1 MMKINIA
8 IDGPAG
14 SGKSSA
20 GYELAKKLNYQFI
33 DTGLTYRAFTYF
45 CVKVGVDF
53 TSYHQLQA
61 QLANFKYQVINNH
74 VYVNN
79 EDITDKLQTN
89 LVLDNINKITGFDF
103 IRAAMVCLQ
112 RKLVVKK
119 GNVVVG
125 RDITTV
131 VLPDAEVKIY
141 LTASITA
148 RANRR
153 WNQNQEKNIVPNNL
167 AEIKVKL
174 KERDYVDTT
183 RAVGPLKIAP
193 DAVVVDSSKLTFE
206 QTVTKIYQVI
216 CNYKKAGK

>member
-1 MMKINIA
+1 MKINIA

-53 TSYHQLQA
+53 TNHHHLQA
-61 QLANFKYQVINNH
+61 QLTNFKYQVINNR
-74 VYVNN
+74 VYVNG
-79 EDITDKLQTN
+79 EDITDKLQTD
-89 LVLDNINKITGFDF
+89 LVLDNIKKITGLNF

-112 RKLVVKK
+112 QKLVIKK

-141 LTASITA
+141 LTAIITA

-153 WNQNQEKNIVPNNL
+153 WNQNQENHIVPNNL
-167 AEIKVKL
+167 AEITAKL

-193 DAVVVDSSKLTFE
+193 DAVIVDSSKLTFE
-206 QTVTKIYQVI
+206 QTVNKIYEIV

>member
-1 MMKINIA
+1 MKINIA

-20 GYELAKKLNYQFI
+20 SYELAKKLNYQFI
-33 DTGLTYRAFTYF
+33 DTGLTYRSFTYF

-53 TSYHQLQA
+53 TNHYQLKA
-61 QLANFKYQVINNH
+61 QLTNFKYQVINNR
-74 VYVNN
+74 VYINR
-79 EDITDKLQTN
+79 EDITDKLQTD
-89 LVLDNINKITGFDF
+89 LVLDNINKITGLDF
-103 IRAAMVCLQ
+103 IRAEMVCLQ
-112 RKLVVKK
+112 RKLVIKK

-153 WNQNQEKNIVPNNL
+153 WNQNQENHIVPNNL
-167 AEIKVKL
+167 AEITTKL

-193 DAVVVDSSKLTFE
+193 DAVIVDSSKLTFE
-206 QTVTKIYQVI
+206 QTVTKIYEIV

>member
-53 TSYHQLQA
+53 TNHHQLQA

-79 EDITDKLQTN
+79 EDITYKLQTN
-89 LVLDNINKITGFDF
+89 LVLDNINKITGLDF

-153 WNQNQEKNIVPNNL
+153 WNQNQENNIVPNNL

>member
-1 MMKINIA
+1 MKINIA

-20 GYELAKKLNYQFI
+20 GYELAKKINYQFI

-53 TSYHQLQA
+53 ANHHQLQA
-61 QLANFKYQVINNH
+61 QLTNFKYQVINNR
-74 VYVNN
+74 VYVNGK
-79 EDITDKLQTN
+79 DITDKLQTD
-89 LVLDNINKITGFDF
+89 LVLDNINKITGLDF

-112 RKLVVKK
+112 QKLVIKK

-131 VLPDAEVKIY
+131 VLPNAEVKIY
-141 LTASITA
+141 LTASTTA

-153 WNQNQEKNIVPNNL
+153 WNQNQENHIFPNNL
-167 AEIKVKL
+167 AEITAKL

-193 DAVVVDSSKLTFE
+193 DAVIVDSSKLTFE
-206 QTVTKIYQVI
+206 QTVTKIYEII

>member
-1 MMKINIA
+1 M
-8 IDGPAG
+8 
-14 SGKSSA
+14 
-20 GYELAKKLNYQFI
+20 
-33 DTGLTYRAFTYF
+33 
-45 CVKVGVDF
+45 
-53 TSYHQLQA
+53 QA

-79 EDITDKLQTN
+79 EDITYKLQTN
-89 LVLDNINKITGFDF
+89 LVLDNINKITGLDF

-153 WNQNQEKNIVPNNL
+153 
-167 AEIKVKL
+167 
-174 KERDYVDTT
+174 
-183 RAVGPLKIAP
+183 
-193 DAVVVDSSKLTFE
+193 
-206 QTVTKIYQVI
+206 
-216 CNYKKAGK
+216 